1 MGSFLSS
8 VSMLCDAD
16 LRALARDLRARA
28 EEILTR
34 AETFHDAYARLKMRG
49 IASSYEKL
57 AHHLEQ
63 KAGRADD
70 V

>member
-1 MGSFLSS
+1 
-8 VSMLCDAD
+8 
-16 LRALARDLRARA
+16 
-28 EEILTR
+28 
-34 AETFHDAYARLKMRG
+34 MRG